1 MRDLSLTLRRSSR
14 IKNKTNKTNGTNK
27 NTKQILPPK
36 VAFKKEYQQAVKA
49 VEIAIPNPPRR
60 SERIAKLQ
68 GLNMQ
73 NFDIGNVGVMKNIKV
88 SAQKKSAI
96 DWSKYSSAT
105 STKNFL
111 LDDGF
116 LDLLQYRSS
125 SIIKADANYSKD
137 IGQMIAAANNTT
149 SFVPSLLTYGN
160 LFESKIV
167 ELLKREAEPHNT
179 IYIGGNPRSDT
190 QYENTIKAI
199 KKGIPLIFQAN
210 LRNLSNQT
218 YGVSDLLIRS
228 DWINRFFDVN
238 PLSEQEETVP
248 SNLMDPQTKKRAKY
262 HYVVIDIKYKC
273 LPLRADGIHL
283 RNDAAMKAYKG
294 QLLIYRDC
302 LEKIQGYA
310 PPYAFILGSKW
321 KYTKNGQDFEGKTCM
336 ERLGRID
343 YSGLDFEY
351 IEKVEKALQ
360 WLKDVREN
368 EYDLSKYPLE
378 RDELYPNMCNKHDYP
393 FHNVKKRF
401 AENNNDITL
410 LWNVGPKQ
418 RRIANEQ
425 DIYTWTDERCTPEAL
440 GMKGKRSKV
449 LTNILEAN
457 RSDVRN
463 IYPKYIDSNFGDWK
477 NESKRKVELYV
488 DFETN
493 LSVFNEMLD
502 LPLNSGLNV
511 IFMIGAGY
519 IHPSTKKW
527 IYTSF
532 VVDSICDKEEENIC
546 LKFLAFIETLK
557 KKFRLKSLNCWHY
570 SPAEC
575 VAWKRAQKRS
585 KRIRDVKW
593 TDLLKVFIEGRVG
606 VKGALNFSLKT
617 LVKTFH
623 AHGYIETSYDESSI
637 GDGAD
642 AAIGAF
648 RADLEC
654 KKNGIS
660 FQEHELTKEIVKYN
674 EIDTKVMMEILSY
687 LRRNH
692 CKR

>member
-1 MRDLSLTLRRSSR
+1 MRDLTLTLRRSAR
-14 IKNKTNKTNGTNK
+14 ISKLKTKNSS
-27 NTKQILPPK
+27 LPPK
-36 VAFKKEYQQAVKA
+36 VAFKKEYQQSVKF
-49 VEIAIPNPPRR
+49 VEKTIPNPPRR
-60 SERIAKLQ
+60 SERIAKKSLKK
-68 GLNMQ
+68 GVVSVNL
-73 NFDIGNVGVMKNIKV
+73 DIGNVGVMKVLKPTV
-88 SAQKKSAI
+88 VKKSSI
-96 DWSKYSSAT
+96 DWSKYVAAT

-116 LDLLQYRSS
+116 LDLLQYKSS

-167 ELLKREAEPHNT
+167 ELLKREAGSQNCT
-179 IYIGGNPRSDT
+179 YIGGNPRSDA

-210 LRNLSNQT
+210 LRNYDNQT

-238 PLSEQEETVP
+238 PLSEEEETIP
-248 SNLMDPQTKKRAKY
+248 SNLVDPSTKRKAKY

-273 LPLRADGIHL
+273 LPLRSDGIHL
-283 RNDAAMKAYKG
+283 RNDSAMKAYKG
-294 QLLIYRDC
+294 QLLIYRDA

-310 PPYAFILGSKW
+310 PSYAFILGSKW

-343 YSGLDFEY
+343 YGNLDFEY
-351 IEKVEKALQ
+351 IEKVEKALS

-368 EYDLSKYPLE
+368 EYDLSKYPLS
-378 RDELYPNMCNKHDYP
+378 RDELYPNMCNRLDYP
-393 FHNVKKRF
+393 FRALKKRF

-418 RRIANEQ
+418 RRIANASG
-425 DIYTWTDERCTPEAL
+425 IYTWTDERCTPSAL

-449 LTNILEAN
+449 LDNILIAN

-463 IYPKYIDSNFGDWK
+463 IYPKYIDSNIFDWK
-477 NESKRKVELYV
+477 NFDNRKVELWV
-488 DFETN
+488 DFETTC
-493 LSVFNEMLD
+493 SVFNEMD
-502 LPLNSGLNV
+502 NLPENSGLNL

-519 IHPSTKKW
+519 VDPKSGKW

-532 VVDSICDKEEENIC
+532 VVDSISEKEEEKIC
-546 LKFLAFIETLK
+546 LEFLKFIETLK

-575 VAWKRAQKRS
+575 VSWKRAQKRS

-606 VKGALNFSLKT
+606 IKNCLSYGLKT
-617 LVKTFH
+617 IVKAFH

-660 FQEHELTKEIVKYN
+660 FQQHELTREILKYN
-674 EIDTKVMMEILSY
+674 EIDCKVMMEILSY
-687 LRRNH
+687 LRKNH
-692 CKR
+692 CKK

>member
-14 IKNKTNKTNGTNK
+14 VSKAN
-27 NTKQILPPK
+27 NTKSKSPPSK
-36 VAFKKEYQQAVKA
+36 IAFKKEYKEAVKF
-49 VEIAIPNPPRR
+49 VEKSIPNPPRR
-60 SERIAKLQ
+60 SERIASLILKNNVSHKKNL
-68 GLNMQ
+68 
-73 NFDIGNVGVMKNIKV
+73 DIGNVGVMKNLKPLE
-88 SAQKKSAI
+88 AKKSSI
-96 DWSKYSSAT
+96 DWTIWQSAT
-105 STKNFL
+105 STKNYL
-111 LDDGF
+111 LEDSF
-116 LDLLQYRSS
+116 LDLLQYKSS

-167 ELLKREAEPHNT
+167 ELLKREAGSENC
-179 IYIGGNPRSDT
+179 IYIGGNPRSDVS
-190 QYENTIKAI
+190 YEKTVAAI
-199 KKGIPLIFQAN
+199 KKGYPLIFQAN
-210 LRNLSNQT
+210 LRNFDNFT

-238 PLSEQEETVP
+238 ALSEKEETI
-248 SNLMDPQTKKRAKY
+248 SCNLIDFSTKKKAKY
-262 HYVVIDIKYKC
+262 HYIVIDIKYKC
-273 LPLRADGIHL
+273 LPLKSDGIHL

-294 QLLIYRDC
+294 QLLIYRDA
-302 LEKIQGYA
+302 LTKIQGYA

-321 KYTKNGQDFEGKTCM
+321 KYTKNGQNFEGKTCM
-336 ERLGRID
+336 ERLGKID
-343 YSGLDFEY
+343 YQGPDFEY
-351 IEKVEKALQ
+351 IEKVGKALS

-368 EYDLSKYPLE
+368 EYDLSKYPLA

-393 FHNVKKRF
+393 FHGIKKRF

-418 RRIANEQ
+418 RRIANQQE
-425 DIYTWTDERCTPEAL
+425 IYTWTDERCTPSAL

-449 LTNILEAN
+449 LENILEAN

-463 IYPKYIDSNFGDWK
+463 IYPKYIDENTFDWK
-477 NESKRKVELYV
+477 NCENRKVELWV
-488 DFETN
+488 DFETTC
-493 LSVFNEMLD
+493 SVFNEMEE
-502 LPLNSGLNV
+502 LPLNSGMNL

-519 IHPSTKKW
+519 VDPKSKKW

-532 VVDSICDKEEENIC
+532 IVDSICEKEEEKIC
-546 LKFLAFIETLK
+546 LNFLKFIDILK
-557 KKFRLKSLNCWHY
+557 KKFSMKSLNCWHY

-575 VAWKRAQKRS
+575 VSWKRVQTRS

-593 TDLLKVFIEGRVG
+593 TDLLKVFIDGKIG

-623 AHGYIETSYDESSI
+623 THGYIETSYDESSI

-654 KKNGIS
+654 KKNGTS
-660 FQEHELTKEIVKYN
+660 FQSHELTKEILKYN
-674 EIDTKVMMEILSY
+674 EIDCRVMMEILYY
-687 LRRNH
+687 LRKNH
-692 CKR
+692 CKK